1 MSEKEKYLDIREKLK
16 SLPRVEASDDF
27 VNQLQAKI
35 NIIEAEK
42 QSNSIHKENIEK
54 LEGGFFAKLFGQS
67 TNPWLVPAFGVTAV
81 IALVFVWVFV
91 ISNNNTS
98 EDMTSSGEK
107 TGEQITGNSKGDRKD
122 NIVSKEEKTETGGE
136 EEIPGENI
144 ANDLDIGRNE
154 SGLSSR
160 LSTSDS
166 RTERDDEF
174 TGDIELAPVRK
185 VTEEETGV
193 MDQKVVSPGV
203 DMERKEGVVS
213 KKSGKSPNPKEIDG
227 TVKESRETISATM
240 PKDKKES
247 DKSSKKEE
255 GMEKNK
261 QNNVEIQTL
270 TDEVKQESESEK
282 TSINNVIDSTSL
294 ESLRER
300 VIEK

>member
-16 SLPRVEASDDF
+16 SLPRVEARDDF

-42 QSNSIHKENIEK
+42 QSNSIHKENTEK

-98 EDMTSSGEK
+98 EDMTSSENN
-107 TGEQITGNSKGDRKD
+107 TSEQITGNSESDRKD
-122 NIVSKEEKTETGGE
+122 NLVSKEEKTETGGE

-154 SGLSSR
+154 SLSSR

-166 RTERDDEF
+166 RTDADDEF
-174 TGDIELAPVRK
+174 TGDKELAPVRK

-193 MDQKVVSPGV
+193 MEQKVVSPGV
-203 DMERKEGVVS
+203 DMERTDGVVS
-213 KKSGKSPNPKEIDG
+213 KKSGKSPNPKEIDS
-227 TVKESRETISATM
+227 TVKESPKTKASTM
-240 PKDKKES
+240 PKDKKGS
-247 DKSSKKEE
+247 DKSSKTE
-255 GMEKNK
+255 GGLEKNEQK
-261 QNNVEIQTL
+261 NVEAQTL
-270 TDEVKQESESEK
+270 TDEVKQESNESEK